1 MKEINGNGNYST
13 VHVLIVI
20 YYLNKPEKEMLYL
33 HQHFKI
39 LIYFFQ
45 SLMTL
50 PILLFFYL
58 DPRLWC

>member
-1 MKEINGNGNYST
+1 MKEISGNGNYST

-45 SLMTL
+45 SLMTF
-50 PILLFFYL
+50 PILFIFLL
-58 DPRLWC
+58 GS